1 MRKTTS
7 QPSML
12 EAPTGRQ
19 AAFPL
24 ERKED
29 ALAAGAAPSRR
40 QQKAAPT
47 AQGQCS
53 APAVRRKQA
62 IPRLQRPYQA
72 APTSQGQC
80 SAPAVRRKQAIPRLQ
95 RPYQAAPTP
104 LRNQVA
110 PASKGHVVPHSR
122 KQVVGQQR
130 KTKRISHWIWRGNLS
145 HFKIFTIRY
154 PASTKRTAGLSDW
167 FMSVHL
173 ISL

>member
-24 ERKED
+24 ERKQD
-29 ALAAGAAPSRR
+29 ALAAGAAPSR
-40 QQKAAPT
+40 QEQK
-47 AQGQCS
+47 
-53 APAVRRKQA
+53 
-62 IPRLQRPYQA
+62 A

-80 SAPAVRRKQAIPRLQ
+80 SVPAVWRKQAVPRLQ
-95 RPYQAAPTP
+95 RRYQAAPTP
-104 LRNQVA
+104 QRNQVA
-110 PASKGHVVPHSR
+110 PASKEHVVPHSR
-122 KQVVGQQR
+122 RQVVGQQR
-130 KTKRISHWIWRGNLS
+130 KTKRINHWIWRGNLS
-145 HFKIFTIRY
+145 HCKMFTISY
-154 PASTKRTAGLSDW
+154 PASTNRTAGLSDW